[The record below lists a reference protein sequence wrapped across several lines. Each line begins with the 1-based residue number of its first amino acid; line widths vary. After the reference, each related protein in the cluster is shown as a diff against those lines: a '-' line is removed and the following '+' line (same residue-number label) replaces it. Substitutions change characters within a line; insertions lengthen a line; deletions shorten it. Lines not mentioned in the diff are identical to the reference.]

1 MPVGIVDFNDTRE
14 MEEYLTIEQIDKYI
28 QKLNEVKQIKQEK
41 SKDMKL
47 YYVTIHC
54 ESSYEIE
61 ALNEEDALAE
71 AYENFE
77 TSDPGYSYIIEEVT
91 ED

>member
-47 YYVTIHC
+47 YYVTIHR

-61 ALNEEDALAE
+61 ALNEKDALAE

-77 TSDPGYSYIIEEVT
+77 ASDPGYSYIIEEVT